1 MKIEHDMID
10 PAQKNQQTDIVYPVL
25 VKLLN
30 VIDPLDLALHRI
42 GTTQKKSSV
51 PDWGSRAAPPIKRLI
66 ANPTFSSF
74 K

>member
-1 MKIEHDMID
+1 MID

-30 VIDPLDLALHRI
+30 VIDPLDVALHRI
-42 GTTQKKSSV
+42 ATAQRNSSV
-51 PDWGSRAAPPIKRLI
+51 PDWASGLAPPIKRLI
-66 ANPTFSSF
+66 GNPIFLSF